1 MDIWKKLSIIFNRQ
15 QKIRLGLL
23 FAAIFIGAGLE
34 LLGVG
39 LIYPLITII
48 TTPDM
53 VQENAL
59 LRWAYEMF
67 SIGSLEQFVLFF
79 IWVLVAVYILK
90 NIFLTAMYYGQYT
103 FIYNNQ
109 LRLASQLIDCYLKK
123 PYTYHLDKNSAE
135 MVRNVMLDTERMFQL
150 LLTVLNVASEILIS
164 LMLGLFLL
172 VTEPG
177 MTVAVAITLLITSAL
192 YTMAVK
198 GRVRDYGRQNQQ
210 YDGKMHQAVNQ
221 ALGAVKDIKILH
233 REKYFVN
240 AFAGFGRKK
249 MNAVKNSNFLG
260 QVPKYL
266 VETVCIITV
275 LISIAYKVQTGTP
288 LGALVPTLS
297 AFAAAALK
305 LLPSVSKVSNYM
317 NLIIF
322 LKPSVD
328 LIYRDLKETEDMAG
342 FEHRDREQGML
353 SEKADRI
360 SVRHVSFAY
369 PGTETDVIKDVSFD
383 IPLGASVGLVGP
395 SGAGKS
401 TMADIILGILHP
413 GSGEVLYGSMNVHEN
428 PLKWSKKLAYIPQA
442 IFLSDESIRNNVA
455 FGIETEDIEEEKVWR
470 ALEEAQLRGFVES
483 LERGLDTLVGERG
496 VRLSGGQRQRIGI
509 ARALYDDPEIL
520 VLDEATSALDN
531 ETETAVMEAI
541 DRLQGRKTL
550 IIIAHRLTTI
560 KNCDMVFKVENG
572 KVMEEKQ

>member
-177 MTVAVAITLLITSAL
+177 MTVAVAITLLVTSVL

-455 FGIETEDIEEEKVWR
+455 FGIEAEDIEEEKVWR

>member
-53 VQENAL
+53 VQKNAL
-59 LRWAYEMF
+59 LRWAYELF

-192 YTMAVK
+192 YTMAVR

-305 LLPSVSKVSNYM
+305 LLPSVSKISNYM

-383 IPLGASVGLVGP
+383 IPLGAAVGLVGP

-413 GSGEVLYGSMNVHEN
+413 GSGEVLYGSMDVHEN

-442 IFLSDESIRNNVA
+442 IFLSDESIRSNVA
-455 FGIETEDIEEEKVWR
+455 FGIEEEDIEEEKVWR

>member
-177 MTVAVAITLLITSAL
+177 MTIAVAITLLVTSVL

-470 ALEEAQLRGFVES
+470 ALEEAQLKGFVES

-509 ARALYDDPEIL
+509 ARALYDDPEVL

-572 KVMEEKQ
+572 KVMEETQ

>member
-53 VQENAL
+53 VQDNAL
-59 LRWAYEMF
+59 LRWAYELF

-177 MTVAVAITLLITSAL
+177 MTIAVAITLLITSAL

-233 REKYFVN
+233 RERYFVN

-275 LISIAYKVQTGTP
+275 LISIAYKVHTGTP

-305 LLPSVSKVSNYM
+305 LLPSVSKISNYM

-342 FEHRDREQGML
+342 FEHRDKEQGML
-353 SEKADRI
+353 SEKADKI

-369 PGTETDVIKDVSFD
+369 PGMETDVIKDVSFD

-455 FGIETEDIEEEKVWR
+455 FGIEEEDIEEEKVWR
-470 ALEEAQLRGFVES
+470 ALEEAQLKGFVES

-509 ARALYDDPEIL
+509 ARALYDDPEVL

-572 KVMEEKQ
+572 KVMEETQ